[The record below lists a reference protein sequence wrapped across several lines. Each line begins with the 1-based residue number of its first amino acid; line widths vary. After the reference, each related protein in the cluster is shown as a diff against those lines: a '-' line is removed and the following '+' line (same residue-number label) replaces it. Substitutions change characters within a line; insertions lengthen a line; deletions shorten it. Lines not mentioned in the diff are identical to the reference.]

1 MKDVFESR
9 LALSEMI
16 SSDSFM
22 RQETYEITDEYGSW
36 VARIDV
42 KDEATAAEIVH
53 RVNTYSDLYEA
64 LKRFEEMVSNL
75 NGDVPNEV
83 WNAFYEPMKQA
94 RAALA
99 KHEGRQ

>member
-64 LKRFEEMVSNL
+64 LKRLLPYAGGLCGGCGSQITP
-75 NGDVPNEV
+75 DEV
-83 WNAFYEPMKQA
+83 LEQA
-94 RAALA
+94 EAALA